1 MVKSFQYNPRKTTEK
16 TEDDV
21 NTLITGTAPLVSTY
35 DDTNNTLTLSVN
47 NGISDGNLL
56 KCNANVS
63 DNDYLK
69 IDGTSVEGRTAAELL
84 SDIGGTGIS
93 ENNLLKCGANVV
105 DGDFLKTN
113 GSIVETRTAG
123 EVKADLDLE
132 NADIHTIMEDIIDFT
147 AGNGVNRSLELKL
160 PLGTG
165 DSGLGAL
172 NTPLTLKHNGIST
185 GTSITTTQLL
195 LSGSGSSGG
204 LGTSTDTDLTLFRN
218 GSSNDKI
225 TIGSTLNTIEEN
237 CRFKK
242 FCSVGEPS
250 FHINTSVSTT
260 FNPLVPLMVGTIGT
274 QTLTGN
280 LNEGGDTGGNN
291 YQSYRRYFHPTG
303 NYTGDTSTTTGNI
316 SLYAEGHIISK
327 TFLIVA
333 NGSNFT
339 SDDRF
344 KTQEQSVENA
354 TETLMKLKPKT
365 YMKHTDYEVSEDNED
380 PVDLDASG
388 NKISQRKETGLI
400 AQEVLTQVP
409 ELEHI
414 VGEHW
419 DLEKEKF
426 ILNMDYIQIIPYLI
440 KSNQELNQRIIE
452 LENKNNVE

>member
-21 NTLITGTAPLVSTY
+21 NTLITGTAPIVSTY
-35 DDTNNTLTLSVN
+35 NDVNNTLTLSVN
-47 NGISDGNLL
+47 NGIGDGNLL

-93 ENNLLKCGANVV
+93 ENNLLKCGANVA
-105 DGDFLKTN
+105 DGHFLKTN
-113 GSIVETRTAG
+113 GSIVETREPS

-185 GTSITTTQLL
+185 GTSITASQLF
-195 LSGSGSSGG
+195 LSGSGSNGG

-242 FCSVGEPS
+242 FMSIGDPLFYNSGTE
-250 FHINTSVSTT
+250 STT
-260 FNPLVPLMVGTIGT
+260 YEPVVPLMIGAGSQLLYGNTI
-274 QTLTGN
+274 TGN
-280 LNEGGDTGGNN
+280 LNDYN
-291 YQSYRRYFHPTG
+291 YRRYFHPTS
-303 NYTGDTSTTTGNI
+303 NYTGDSNPTGGSFSI
-316 SLYAEGHIISK
+316 YAEGFIVSK
-327 TFLIVA
+327 TYIMAA

-344 KTQEQSVENA
+344 KTCEQPVENA

-365 YMKHTDYEVSEDNED
+365 YMKHTEYEVDPENED

-409 ELEHI
+409 ELSHI

-419 DLEKEKF
+419 DIEKEKF
-426 ILNMDYIQIIPYLI
+426 ILHMDYIQLIPYLI
-440 KSNQELNQRIIE
+440 KSNQELNERIKQ
-452 LENKNNVE
+452 LEIK